1 MAPGERHGGHPTLVP
16 QVGGAGMA
24 VDVTR
29 LSAIIVATVL
39 LGALCVACG
48 PSDPSPLNV
57 LTESD
62 LEYLMDASEQLDVL
76 YPEEPGPW
84 PLVIVA
90 HGGYQTRG
98 DYAPLAEAIA
108 SEGAVVFNVDW
119 LDRFP
124 FASGI
129 NQLGCAIR
137 FARAV
142 AADFGGN
149 PDRVVIFGHSRGAF
163 AAIGVSLT
171 GGLSSAG
178 CSVASGSSLPDGFV
192 GYEGPYDM
200 VEQYYEGTGMDYR
213 PMQQEDPDL
222 WHALNPYSGLG
233 QNPDLALR
241 LIHGGDEADDN
252 SFPSLGLSTEFHRA
266 LTSAGYD
273 SDLTV
278 VDGALHGSVWRV
290 GEEAFI
296 TAVRAVM
303 DLAGE

>member
-1 MAPGERHGGHPTLVP
+1 
-16 QVGGAGMA
+16 
-24 VDVTR
+24 
-29 LSAIIVATVL
+29 
-39 LGALCVACG
+39 
-48 PSDPSPLNV
+48 
-57 LTESD
+57 
-62 LEYLMDASEQLDVL
+62 
-76 YPEEPGPW
+76 
-84 PLVIVA
+84 
-90 HGGYQTRG
+90 
-98 DYAPLAEAIA
+98 
-108 SEGAVVFNVDW
+108 
-119 LDRFP
+119 
-124 FASGI
+124 
-129 NQLGCAIR
+129 
-137 FARAV
+137 
-142 AADFGGN
+142 
-149 PDRVVIFGHSRGAF
+149 
-163 AAIGVSLT
+163 
-171 GGLSSAG
+171 
-178 CSVASGSSLPDGFV
+178 V

-213 PMQQEDPDL
+213 PMQHEDPVL